1 MSSKNTYI
9 NLISTLSIQ
18 SREASKYL
26 KRYISLIENAV
37 NREILGYTET
47 HHIVPECFFTKRKRK
62 GKIGFLGGTGN
73 NKNNLVKLT
82 PEEHLTVHLL
92 LIKCF
97 SSTFDYMES
106 LIYVAN
112 MMFVYSK
119 YNKRLT
125 NKEYGWV
132 KRIRSTSLSQ
142 NMKGENNPF
151 YNKTHSDKS
160 IQKMKSAKQGE
171 NNPCFNKI
179 WITNG
184 IDNKRIPK
192 NQIIPE
198 KWYPGR
204 TLSKTHIKNAAENS
218 IFGKQFFCLIE
229 SKHCYDKANLIKV
242 APEFK
247 QYL

>member
-18 SREASKYL
+18 SRGASKYL
-26 KRYISLIENAV
+26 KWYISIIENAV

-97 SSTFDYMES
+97 SST
-106 LIYVAN
+106 
-112 MMFVYSK
+112 
-119 YNKRLT
+119 
-125 NKEYGWV
+125 
-132 KRIRSTSLSQ
+132 
-142 NMKGENNPF
+142 
-151 YNKTHSDKS
+151 KS

>member
-1 MSSKNTYI
+1 MLSKNTYI
-9 NLISTLSIQ
+9 NCISTLSIQ
-18 SREASKYL
+18 SKGKSKYL
-26 KRYISLIENAV
+26 KWYISIIENAL
-37 NREILGYTET
+37 NREIPEYTET
-47 HHIVPECFFTKRKRK
+47 HHIIPECFFINRKRK
-62 GKIGFLGGTGN
+62 GKIGFLEGTGN
-73 NKNNLVKLT
+73 HKNNLVKLT

-97 SSTFDYMES
+97 SSTFEYTGS
-106 LIYVAN
+106 LIYAAN
-112 MMFVYSK
+112 MMFVYGK

-125 NKEYGWV
+125 NKEYGWL
-132 KRIRSTSLSQ
+132 KKIRSTTLSQ

-151 YNKTHSDKS
+151 YKKTHSHEA
-160 IQKMKSAKQGE
+160 IQKMKLSKQGE
-171 NNPCFNKI
+171 NNPCFEKI

-192 NQIIPE
+192 NQIIQE

-218 IFGKQFFCLIE
+218 IFGKPFFCLIE
-229 SKHCYDKANLIKV
+229 SRHCYDKANLIKI

-247 QYL
+247 PYF